1 MTRGLLLIAIL
12 VSANIA
18 HAQVYRWIDENGRVR
33 YGDTPPASATNVQK
47 KQGRGAAGDD
57 PMPFGL
63 QRAMKDYPVTLYTA
77 PNCGNICA
85 DGKALLEKRGVPHRE
100 VVLRTDVQIDELK
113 AKHGEI
119 QVPALQVGTNIVSG
133 FERGAWTGALDRAG
147 YPANMLGYKP
157 PSAAPPSVKLY
168 TNWECKDA
176 CDGARKLL
184 AERKVQY
191 QEVNVDSEERID
203 ELEQVSG
210 GLSVPVLVIGKAV
223 QKGFSPGTYH
233 RLLNDQGFP
242 N

>member
-1 MTRGLLLIAIL
+1 
-12 VSANIA
+12 
-18 HAQVYRWIDENGRVR
+18 
-33 YGDTPPASATNVQK
+33 
-47 KQGRGAAGDD
+47 
-57 PMPFGL
+57 
-63 QRAMKDYPVTLYTA
+63 MKL
-77 PNCGNICA
+77 C
-85 DGKALLEKRGVPHRE
+85 
-100 VVLRTDVQIDELK
+100 
-113 AKHGEI
+113 
-119 QVPALQVGTNIVSG
+119 
-133 FERGAWTGALDRAG
+133 
-147 YPANMLGYKP
+147 
-157 PSAAPPSVKLY
+157 

-242 N
+242 H